1 MLNKN
6 LIKWQCEK
14 GSRRKTVGKTKYH
27 WRYQQDII
35 INFKNINRNEYKK
48 N

>member
-14 GSRRKTVGKTKYH
+14 GSREKQLGKPNIIL
-27 WRYQQDII
+27 DINNI
-35 INFKNINRNEYKK
+35 HIVINFKNINRN
-48 N
+48 